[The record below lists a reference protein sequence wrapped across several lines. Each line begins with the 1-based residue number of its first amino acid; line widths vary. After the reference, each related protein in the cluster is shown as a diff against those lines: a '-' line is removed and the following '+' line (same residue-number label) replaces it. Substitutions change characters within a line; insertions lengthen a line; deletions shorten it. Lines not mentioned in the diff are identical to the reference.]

1 MKSLIRTVALATALA
16 AVALVPVAGA
26 QSNTWQRH
34 NGYQNHYNNRANN
47 SYRGDRYYRGYRGD
61 RYYRHNDNGATLGL
75 LGGLAAGAII
85 GSVIAGQP
93 RTQGWYDYCARTY
106 RSFNPQTGTYRGYDG
121 RDHPCVA
128 R

>member
-1 MKSLIRTVALATALA
+1 MKSLIRAVAVATALA

-26 QSNTWQRH
+26 QSSNWQRH
-34 NGYQNHYNNRANN
+34 NGYQNHHKNRADN
-47 SYRGDRYYRGYRGD
+47 SYRGD
-61 RYYRHNDNGATLGL
+61 RYYRHNDNGAALGL

-85 GSVIAGQP
+85 GGMFAGQP

>member
-26 QSNTWQRH
+26 QSNNWQHH
-34 NGYQNHYNNRANN
+34 NGYQNHDNNRANN
-47 SYRGDRYYRGYRGD
+47 SYRGDRSYRGYRGD
-61 RYYRHNDNGATLGL
+61 RYYHHNDNGAALGL
-75 LGGLAAGAII
+75 LGGLAAGAVI
-85 GSVIAGQP
+85 GGVIGGQQ

-121 RDHPCVA
+121 RDHACVA

>member
-1 MKSLIRTVALATALA
+1 MKTLIRTVALATLFA
-16 AVALVPVAGA
+16 AAALVPVAGA
-26 QSNTWQRH
+26 QSNNWHRH
-34 NGYQNHYNNRANN
+34 NGYQSHHDG
-47 SYRGDRYYRGYRGD
+47 RGDNGYRRDHYHG
-61 RYYRHNDNGATLGL
+61 HNGNDAALGL

-85 GSVIAGQP
+85 GGVIAGQT

>member
-26 QSNTWQRH
+26 QSNNWQRH

-47 SYRGDRYYRGYRGD
+47 SYRGDRYYRSRP
-61 RYYRHNDNGATLGL
+61 YYRHNDNGAALGL

-85 GSVIAGQP
+85 GGVIAGQP
-93 RTQGWYDYCARTY
+93 RTQAWYDYCARTY